1 MWEYLRWFFISRLQ
15 PSKPDTGV
23 YKRDWW
29 GRANYLCSHCFLWP
43 GTIKSW
49 WKPSPGQTDQLHTL
63 QHSLHTCIHKWREG
77 IKRVMHSAP
86 KKKNSRGYE
95 ACSKKDGLV
104 ESSVTDC
111 WPMSP
116 SNVTSNTASKSNWR
130 WPGARTGRRRR
141 RNKVTYRDHYACLV
155 FTIWGTVK
163 PAMGDHPC
171 CQAKVVLQDRW
182 SPITEIY
189 IYLCT
194 LLNNCTS
201 SVGQT
206 LSVAPCS
213 PRGGGSN
220 ILSKI
225 SFFFKCPWICTQL
238 KWLKLISQLLFPVKG
253 KKNPAVLTVSACY
266 NIVFSAFL
274 FACYL
279 LSSWAREHHKKA
291 HKHKVPGYSCKP

>member
-1 MWEYLRWFFISRLQ
+1 MNVVSYKMSLSSDMTCSMQISNLAILCQCECLQTLSFPTSIVGIVFFTSFGWVGQSHQAGWSSGKHSGLSHWRPGFDSRSGRFVGKVWEYLRWFFISRLQ

-63 QHSLHTCIHKWREG
+63 QHSPHTCIHKWREG

-111 WPMSP
+111 WSMSP

-130 WPGARTGRRRR
+130 WPGARTGRTGTGRVLLR
-141 RNKVTYRDHYACLV
+141 KRDL
-155 FTIWGTVK
+155 
-163 PAMGDHPC
+163 
-171 CQAKVVLQDRW
+171 
-182 SPITEIY
+182 
-189 IYLCT
+189 
-194 LLNNCTS
+194 
-201 SVGQT
+201 T
-206 LSVAPCS
+206 LSLTTSLS
-213 PRGGGSN
+213 P
-220 ILSKI
+220 
-225 SFFFKCPWICTQL
+225 W
-238 KWLKLISQLLFPVKG
+238 
-253 KKNPAVLTVSACY
+253 
-266 NIVFSAFL
+266 
-274 FACYL
+274 
-279 LSSWAREHHKKA
+279 
-291 HKHKVPGYSCKP
+291 